1 MAWAYWWARPLS
13 ALRWEYSSGSVSVS
27 ASGPAELLPVR
38 PAAAGFRWVQVT
50 ESGMELRWFPPAW
63 EQVFP
68 GHLSVPPLEMA
79 AGWLSVRL
87 LLNPAWE
94 QAFPARLSVPPL
106 LNPAWERLSPAL
118 RSELLLARL
127 SVILTEP
134 LSVPAADSG
143 FQPAGCLLSGWFDR
157 PAALYWYQKA
167 APPGPPL
174 SAWGS
179 EPP

>member
-1 MAWAYWWARPLS
+1 MARAYWWARPLS
-13 ALRWEYSSGSVSVS
+13 ALRREYSPGSVS
-27 ASGPAELLPVR
+27 ASASEPAYLLPVL
-38 PAAAGFRWVQVT
+38 PSAAGFRWVQVT

-94 QAFPARLSVPPL
+94 
-106 LNPAWERLSPAL
+106 RLSPAL
-118 RSELLLARL
+118 RSELLPARL

-134 LSVPAADSG
+134 LSVHAADLG